1 MAVKKHIKQTTK
13 TLLTLSALAGLS
25 FTTAQAA
32 TTLAP
37 NFYSEDFGTSVTP
50 DDPDLVQDFR
60 QQIGT
65 GTLVSSHSALDYT
78 QFAVQ
83 GDTGF
88 STDTG
93 VLHLDSNTG
102 GGTAATR
109 MRSASV
115 WIDTST
121 FTAGSFS
128 VSFVVTNFTDGPGGD
143 VAFNVFEG
151 SGLDTGYI
159 TFRTGQNNG
168 SGAFPSVT
176 NTANGAPATFA
187 LIATP
192 VTTIA
197 GNGNVSVAFELTEAG
212 TAGDYQA
219 LSWTQSRGLPAG
231 GVSDTLDID
240 NINVVPEPG
249 TYALIGGMLAL
260 SYVMLRRRRA

>member
-1 MAVKKHIKQTTK
+1 MKQTPK
-13 TLLTLSALAGLS
+13 TLLTLSALVGCS
-25 FTTAQAA
+25 FTAAQAA

-37 NFYSEDFGTSVTP
+37 NFYSEDFGTSETP
-50 DDPDLVQDFR
+50 DDPGLVQQFR

-102 GGTAATR
+102 GSTAR

-128 VSFVVTNFTDGPGGD
+128 VSFVVSNFTPGSGGD

-151 SGLDTGYI
+151 AGLDTGYI

-168 SGAFPSVT
+168 SGAYPNDT
-176 NTANGAPATFA
+176 DEANGAPATFD

-197 GNGNVSVAFELTEAG
+197 GNGIVSVAFELAEAG
-212 TAGDYQA
+212 TAGDYLA
-219 LSWTQSRGLPAG
+219 LSWTQSRGVPG
-231 GVSDTLDID
+231 DGVSDTLDID
-240 NINVVPEPG
+240 SITVVPEPG

-260 SYVMLRRRRA
+260 GSVMVRRRR